1 MRIRSLFVLAMAVLA
16 LAPAEANE
24 AGPVAPA
31 ALEPAVL
38 EPMPSFVPPPDGNAP
53 RVDVYR
59 NPAR

>member
-16 LAPAEANE
+16 LAPAGANE
-24 AGPVAPA
+24 ADPMGPA